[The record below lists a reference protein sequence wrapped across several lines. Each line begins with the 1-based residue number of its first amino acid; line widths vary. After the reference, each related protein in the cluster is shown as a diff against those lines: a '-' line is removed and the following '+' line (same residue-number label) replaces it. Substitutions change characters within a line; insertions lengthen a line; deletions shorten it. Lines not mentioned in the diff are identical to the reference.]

1 MTPAVQQ
8 LKKQAV
14 DFKLH
19 RYKHDANESSYGKEA
34 AEKLKININQ
44 VFKTLVV
51 QTENERL
58 AVVIIPVNQQ
68 LNLKAAAKALKSKK
82 IQMAAAQQVEKSTGY
97 VLGGISPIG
106 QKKTLVTLLDNR
118 ALNFITIFISGGKR
132 GLEIEI
138 TPQDLLKVTQA
149 EIVSL
154 A

>member
-19 RYKHDANESSYGKEA
+19 RYKHDANESNYGKEA
-34 AEKLKININQ
+34 VEKLKVNINQ
-44 VFKTLVV
+44 VFKTLVI
-51 QTENERL
+51 QTEDNKL
-58 AVVIIPVNQQ
+58 AVAIIPVNQQ
-68 LNLKAAAKALKSKK
+68 LNLKAAAKALNSKK
-82 IQMAAAQQVEKSTGY
+82 VQMASAQQVEKSTGY
-97 VLGGISPIG
+97 VLGGVSPIG

-118 ALNFITIFISGGKR
+118 ALNFTTLFISGGKR
-132 GLEIEI
+132 GLEIEMA
-138 TPQDLLKVTQA
+138 PQDLLKVTQA